1 MGFIRSKLT
10 FANVVALLA
19 LFAALGGSA
28 YAIHLGKN
36 AVKTRN
42 IKNGAVTEAKLAPGA
57 VSASKLAPGAVKSP
71 SVVVPLDSKPL
82 NDGSNA
88 LPTAVCQ
95 PGEVAVG
102 GGGYTAATG
111 TDIQF
116 VGLRPLQADTS
127 SANTGDTPGAY
138 YAEFTNAGGGAGNTT
153 ALAMALCVK

>member
-19 LFAALGGSA
+19 LFVALGGSA

-71 SVVVPLDSKPL
+71 SVVVRLDSKSL

-102 GGGYTAATG
+102 GGGYTAAAG
-111 TDIQF
+111 SDIQF
-116 VGLRPLQADTS
+116 VGLRPVQADE
-127 SANTGDTPGAY
+127 SAATTGDTPGAY
-138 YAEFTNAGGGAGNTT
+138 YAEFANSIGGTGSTT
-153 ALAMALCVK
+153 AFALALCMK